1 MEEMVC
7 SELKAVTEA
16 VNGVK
21 QPMRYVTGISGLLV
35 CMLALSVHLV
45 YLLLHNAA
53 YFPVNTVK
61 VTATYAHVSRQEMQS
76 ILSAHVPR
84 GLYGISS
91 RALRDDLLKLPWAQ
105 SVVIQRVWPD
115 TLSIVLVEKTPVAV
129 WNGQLITTEGDLI
142 EGRNLSDEWD
152 DLPRLHGPIAQQQ
165 ALVQCHGQ
173 LQALLSAY
181 GLNVASLS
189 LRANQA
195 WFLVLTNGVQLE
207 LGREDVVHR
216 VERFCRAYPAVFAEQ
231 TDRVARVD
239 LRYAHGMAVEWK
251 PKAG

>member
-1 MEEMVC
+1 MQEMVC
-7 SELKAVTEA
+7 SELKAVTET
-16 VNGVK
+16 VDGVK
-21 QPMRYVTGISGLLV
+21 RSMRYVTGIGGLVV
-35 CMLALSVHLV
+35 CMLALGVHLV
-45 YLLLHNAA
+45 YLLLQNPA

-61 VTATYAHVSRQEMQS
+61 VTATYAHVSRQEMQT
-76 ILSAHVPR
+76 ILSAHVLH

-91 RALRDDLLKLPWAQ
+91 RALRDEILQLPWAQ

-115 TLSIVLVEKTPVAV
+115 TLSLVLVEKTPVAV
-129 WNGQLITTEGDLI
+129 WNGQLITSDGEVI
-142 EGRNLSDEWD
+142 AGRNLSDEWD

-165 ALVQCHGQ
+165 ALVQCHAQ

-181 GLNVASLS
+181 ALNVASLT
-189 LRANQA
+189 LRSNQA

-207 LGREDVVHR
+207 LGRHDAVHR
-216 VERFCRAYPAVFAEQ
+216 VERFCRAYPAVFAEH
-231 TDRVARVD
+231 TAEVARVD